1 VINYAFC
8 GENEMRFV
16 AANQDVKLGNDI
28 EATLGATT
36 IEQVWIIGY
45 PSLLNIKDEVL
56 VMNIG
61 GSTAIVDYLMD
72 VPNGI

>member
-1 VINYAFC
+1 
-8 GENEMRFV
+8 
-16 AANQDVKLGNDI
+16 VKLGNDI